1 MVTLTENEVKNFLI
15 RERILAPQ
23 FSIFL
28 VDGISPENLKLLAD
42 YALKEASYYDFG
54 IPGVMESNI
63 LLEIENHKNFFRL
76 IPINSFF
83 VSIQR
88 SVASSLREIYEFLT
102 TVCDRNLPM
111 ENISE
116 KRKYRT

>member
-63 LLEIENHKNFFRL
+63 LLEIENHKNFIRL

-83 VSIQR
+83 VSIRR